1 MNDKEAVISMDMM
14 LMQSEKLAKMMGH
27 VIVIQNETNDRDMHL
42 HLQYKNIIHKMTSQ
56 NFKQSTIQ
64 NFFMSQNDDTDSL

>member
-1 MNDKEAVISMDMM
+1 MATFLSRLVM
-14 LMQSEKLAKMMGH
+14 
-27 VIVIQNETNDRDMHL
+27 QNETNDRDMHL